1 MVRKEYPRAIRN
13 FLRMSCK
20 FLLPRRRFS
29 SGASTEPQQNHCLSW
44 NATEAAELLEFAL
57 LLPILLV
64 MVVGLMDFATAYNIK
79 QKLANA
85 AREGARMGS
94 SQPVS
99 DLDTSDPASID
110 AIKDDVVTYL
120 QQAGV
125 NTSFINPTLTYKST
139 PPYKATYYSSTSGG
153 TNYGLEIE
161 RRVPITSG
169 GVTIFVTRVTLTY
182 PYDWTYGFNHV
193 IKLLIPSATSAGQI
207 GIETDATMAELN

>member
-1 MVRKEYPRAIRN
+1 MVRRKYTEAI
-13 FLRMSCK
+13 CK
-20 FLLPRRRFS
+20 FLRIGCKRRLS

-120 QQAGV
+120 
-125 NTSFINPTLTYKST
+125 
-139 PPYKATYYSSTSGG
+139 
-153 TNYGLEIE
+153 
-161 RRVPITSG
+161 
-169 GVTIFVTRVTLTY
+169 
-182 PYDWTYGFNHV
+182 
-193 IKLLIPSATSAGQI
+193 
-207 GIETDATMAELN
+207 